1 MASLCLE
8 QLAGML
14 LAVCANPTQPGFNHF
29 LFEAVAG
36 LIRHSAAADPAR
48 VADLEGGLFPAFNVV
63 LQQDVQ
69 ARTARTGP

>member
-1 MASLCLE
+1 M
-8 QLAGML
+8 
-14 LAVCANPTQPGFNHF
+14 
-29 LFEAVAG
+29 AG

-69 ARTARTGP
+69 ARAGSLPCSYTLKP